1 MAQTEVLSYRT
12 LQNLMGQE
20 AGKPTWPKPAGG
32 YQTITGRRY
41 GRRHAYVSFRP
52 SLMNQER
59 YSNQHTEE
67 CEGLELDS
75 VLKENL
81 LCSNPHVP
89 VCSPLVD
96 ASLLPNGGSEEPV
109 SEADSSHAINIDTSM
124 FSPTCYNLCDHQ
136 NVANNENSN
145 DNVEST
151 SEESNN
157 IHGQNGI
164 AFVNIDSYEPDSSD
178 GEEDGFQSAITLAK
192 EETGLFQEKLDNML
206 SRLEKDMDSF
216 SDLQSHLP
224 SFSHTISKS
233 FEDLRLVPFRRLSS
247 IESDTVCQN
256 KSLSKIS
263 NEETL
268 AKNNLVSTYDLEQ
281 RNSSTAE
288 PTIRTHVGICNA
300 LSTTN
305 MKMDQENSAELVV
318 RPKVRK
324 QNPVN
329 EIDKKQSVMNE
340 EEEKRSSKMWTDNV
354 DDQQCNAEITS
365 KHNKEKKS
373 NMIFDPKE
381 YELPEKK
388 VKNEPRKQ
396 NTSLQE
402 KNKIDDSAF
411 WDEFEDCG
419 RNLSSSNK
427 DEDDSSECSDGEWSA
442 SLPSYFSV
450 TVKDQSSS
458 DESWETLP
466 GKEEQEPEEQSD
478 SSGVEEEHN
487 EFGFQSREQTSLE
500 DGEIPWLQY
509 HEEIESSSDEEND
522 QASHFVH
529 PGFFMLDGNNN
540 LEDDSS
546 MSEDLDVE
554 WRLLDEF
561 GDGLGV
567 AQAISYV
574 DPQFLTYMAL
584 EERLAQAMEVTS
596 MFMEMTYQRLQT
608 ALAHLESL
616 AIDVEQAHPPA
627 SKESIDCLPQIIITE
642 DHNAVGQEQCCAICC
657 SEYIKEEIVTELP
670 CRHFFHVT
678 CITLWLKKSG
688 TCPVC
693 RHVLPPG
700 LSESSAPIFTFLPD
714 QDSTPSVQSASGTQ

>member
-12 LQNLMGQE
+12 QLNLMGQE

-81 LCSNPHVP
+81 LCSSPHVQ
-89 VCSPLVD
+89 VCSPLV
-96 ASLLPNGGSEEPV
+96 ATSLLPNVGSEEPV
-109 SEADSSHAINIDTSM
+109 CEADSSQAINTDTSM
-124 FSPTCYNLCDHQ
+124 FPPTCYNLCDHQ

-145 DNVEST
+145 DNEEST
-151 SEESNN
+151 SEECNN
-157 IHGQNGI
+157 LHDQNGI

-178 GEEDGFQSAITLAK
+178 GEEDGFQSAIALAK

-224 SFSHTISKS
+224 SFSHNTISKS

-247 IESDTVCQN
+247 IESDTVYQN
-256 KSLSKIS
+256 KSLLKIS

-268 AKNNLVSTYDLEQ
+268 AKSNRISTCDLEQ
-281 RNSSTAE
+281 KISNTAE
-288 PTIRTHVGICNA
+288 STIRTHVGICNA
-300 LSTTN
+300 LSTTS

-324 QNPVN
+324 QNPVS
-329 EIDKKQSVMNE
+329 EIDKKQSVVNE
-340 EEEKRSSKMWTDNV
+340 EEEKRSSKMWKDNV
-354 DDQQCNAEITS
+354 NDQQCNAEIIS
-365 KHNKEKKS
+365 KHTKEKKS
-373 NMIFDPKE
+373 NMVFDPKE
-381 YELPEKK
+381 YELAEKK

-396 NTSLQE
+396 KSSLQE
-402 KNKIDDSAF
+402 KIKIDDSAF

-478 SSGVEEEHN
+478 SSGLEEEHN

-522 QASHFVH
+522 QDSHFVH

-584 EERLAQAMEVTS
+584 EERLAQAME
-596 MFMEMTYQRLQT
+596 T

-678 CITLWLKKSG
+678 CITLWLQKSG

-700 LSESSAPIFTFLPD
+700 LSESATPIFTFLPD
-714 QDSTPSVQSASGTQ
+714 QDSTSSVQSASGTQ

>member
-12 LQNLMGQE
+12 LLNLMGQE
-20 AGKPTWPKPAGG
+20 AGKPTWPKPTGG

-59 YSNQHTEE
+59 YSNQQTEE

-81 LCSNPHVP
+81 LCSSPHVP

-96 ASLLPNGGSEEPV
+96 APLLPNIGSEEPAC
-109 SEADSSHAINIDTSM
+109 EADSNHAITIDTSM

-151 SEESNN
+151 SEECNN
-157 IHGQNGI
+157 LHGQNGI

-178 GEEDGFQSAITLAK
+178 GEEDGFQNAITLAK

-224 SFSHTISKS
+224 SFSHNTISKS

-247 IESDTVCQN
+247 IESDTVYQN

-263 NEETL
+263 NDETL
-268 AKNNLVSTYDLEQ
+268 AKSNLISYDLEQ
-281 RNSSTAE
+281 KNSTVE

-300 LSTTN
+300 LSTTS
-305 MKMDQENSAELVV
+305 MKVDQENSAELVV

-324 QNPVN
+324 QNPVS

-354 DDQQCNAEITS
+354 DDQPCNAEIIS
-365 KHNKEKKS
+365 KHSKEKKS
-373 NMIFDPKE
+373 NIIFDPKE
-381 YELPEKK
+381 YELAEKK
-388 VKNEPRKQ
+388 VKNEPRKH

-402 KNKIDDSAF
+402 KSKIDDSAF

-419 RNLSSSNK
+419 INLSNSNK

-487 EFGFQSREQTSLE
+487 DFGFQSREQTSLE

-678 CITLWLKKSG
+678 CITLWLQKSG

-700 LSESSAPIFTFLPD
+700 LSESAAPIFTFLPE

>member
-1 MAQTEVLSYRT
+1 
-12 LQNLMGQE
+12 MGQE

-81 LCSNPHVP
+81 LCSSPHGQ

-96 ASLLPNGGSEEPV
+96 ASLLPNVGSEEPV
-109 SEADSSHAINIDTSM
+109 CEADSSQAINTDTSM
-124 FSPTCYNLCDHQ
+124 FSPTGYSLCDPQ
-136 NVANNENSN
+136 NLANNENSN

-151 SEESNN
+151 SEECNN
-157 IHGQNGI
+157 LHGQNGI

-178 GEEDGFQSAITLAK
+178 GEEDGFQSAISLAK
-192 EETGLFQEKLDNML
+192 EETGVFQEKLDNML
-206 SRLEKDMDSF
+206 SKLEKDMDSF

-224 SFSHTISKS
+224 SFSYNNINKS
-233 FEDLRLVPFRRLSS
+233 FEDLRLVPFRRLSN
-247 IESDTVCQN
+247 IESDTVYQN
-256 KSLSKIS
+256 KSLLKIS

-268 AKNNLVSTYDLEQ
+268 AKSNLVSAYDLEQ
-281 RNSSTAE
+281 KNSSTAE
-288 PTIRTHVGICNA
+288 PTIRTHVGICSA
-300 LSTTN
+300 LSTTS
-305 MKMDQENSAELVV
+305 MKVDQENSAELVV

-324 QNPVN
+324 QNPVS
-329 EIDKKQSVMNE
+329 EVDKKQSVINE
-340 EEEKRSSKMWTDNV
+340 EEEKRSTKMWNGNV
-354 DDQQCNAEITS
+354 DDQQYNAEIIS

-373 NMIFDPKE
+373 NMVFDPKE
-381 YELPEKK
+381 YGLAENKI
-388 VKNEPRKQ
+388 KNEPRKQ

-402 KNKIDDSAF
+402 KPKIDDSAF

-487 EFGFQSREQTSLE
+487 EFGFQSREQASLE

-567 AQAISYV
+567 AQAVSYV

-678 CITLWLKKSG
+678 CITLWLQKSG

-693 RHVLPPG
+693 RHVLAPG
-700 LSESSAPIFTFLPD
+700 LSETAAPIFTFLPD
-714 QDSTPSVQSASGTQ
+714 QDYTIVQSASGTQ

>member
-12 LQNLMGQE
+12 LLNLMGQE

-81 LCSNPHVP
+81 LCSSPHVQ
-89 VCSPLVD
+89 VCSP
-96 ASLLPNGGSEEPV
+96 SLLPNVGSEEPV
-109 SEADSSHAINIDTSM
+109 CEADSSQAISTDTSM
-124 FSPTCYNLCDHQ
+124 FSPTCYSLCDLQ

-151 SEESNN
+151 SEECNN
-157 IHGQNGI
+157 LHGQNGI

-178 GEEDGFQSAITLAK
+178 GEEDGFQSAISLAK

-206 SRLEKDMDSF
+206 SKLEKDMDSF

-224 SFSHTISKS
+224 SFSYNTINKS

-247 IESDTVCQN
+247 IESDTVYQN
-256 KSLSKIS
+256 KSLLKIS

-268 AKNNLVSTYDLEQ
+268 AKSKLVSTYDLEQ
-281 RNSSTAE
+281 KNSSTAE

-300 LSTTN
+300 LSTTS
-305 MKMDQENSAELVV
+305 MKVDQENSAELVV

-324 QNPVN
+324 QNPIS
-329 EIDKKQSVMNE
+329 EIDKKQSVINE
-340 EEEKRSSKMWTDNV
+340 EEEKRNTKMWNDNV
-354 DDQQCNAEITS
+354 DDQQYNAEIIS

-373 NMIFDPKE
+373 NMVFDPKE
-381 YELPEKK
+381 YGLAENKI
-388 VKNEPRKQ
+388 KNEPRKQ

-402 KNKIDDSAF
+402 KNKIDDNAF

-419 RNLSSSNK
+419 RKLSSSNK

-442 SLPSYFSV
+442 SVPSYFSV

-487 EFGFQSREQTSLE
+487 EFGFQSREQASLE

-584 EERLAQAMEVTS
+584 EERLAQAME
-596 MFMEMTYQRLQT
+596 T

-670 CRHFFHVT
+670 CCHFFHVT
-678 CITLWLKKSG
+678 CITLWLQKSG

-693 RHVLPPG
+693 RHVLAPG
-700 LSESSAPIFTFLPD
+700 LSETAAPIFTFLSD
-714 QDSTPSVQSASGTQ
+714 QDYTTVQSASGTQ